1 MIIKV
6 TCAIIVSNTKILAAK
21 RSNTMP
27 HSGYWEFPG
36 GKIEDDELPE
46 DCLIREIQEELDCT
60 IEINHQ
66 LPSFSHQF
74 SDKHIELLPFICS
87 IKSGIPKPIE
97 HSTIEWFSKPD
108 LLKLQ
113 WLPADIAIANFL
125 QSF

>member
-1 MIIKV
+1 MLYLKNKNKDIFVDVKFNQLIYNMIIKV

-60 IEINHQ
+60 IEVNQQ
-66 LPSFSHQF
+66 LPAFRISF
-74 SDKHIELLPFICS
+74 L
-87 IKSGIPKPIE
+87 
-97 HSTIEWFSKPD
+97 T
-108 LLKLQ
+108 
-113 WLPADIAIANFL
+113 NT
-125 QSF
+125 